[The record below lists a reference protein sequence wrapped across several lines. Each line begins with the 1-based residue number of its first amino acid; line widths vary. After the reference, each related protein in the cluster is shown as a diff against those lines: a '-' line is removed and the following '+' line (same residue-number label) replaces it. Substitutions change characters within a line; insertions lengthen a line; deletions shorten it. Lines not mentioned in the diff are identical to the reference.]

1 MTPVAP
7 PRLVATRRGFLRL
20 AGSGAAL
27 AALARLPAMPASAR
41 AAGPPA
47 AEGFFDA
54 RRREILTQVVERMV
68 DTGEP
73 GAPRV
78 RDTRTLDTIDA
89 LCARL
94 DPGLTAPLPYLLDA
108 VEWSPIVFDF
118 VPTRFS
124 RGSDAQKDAALRSWM
139 TSRWRLRRVGFL
151 ALRNLAFLGWYAQE
165 ETWPLVGYA
174 GPLLR
179 GEGSR

>member
-1 MTPVAP
+1 MTPFSP
-7 PRLVATRRGFLRL
+7 SRLVATRRGFLRL

-27 AALARLPAMPASAR
+27 AAIARLPALPAAAR
-41 AAGPPA
+41 AAGPSA
-47 AEGFFDA
+47 AAPFFDE
-54 RRREILTQVVERMV
+54 RRRELLTQVVERMV

-78 RDTRTLDTIDA
+78 RDTRAIETIDA

-94 DPGLTAPLPYLLDA
+94 DPGLTSPLPILLDV
-108 VEWSPIVFDF
+108 VEWSPLLFDF

-124 RGSDAQKDAALRSWM
+124 RASDEQKDAALRSWM
-139 TSRWRLRRVGFL
+139 TSRLQLRRLGFL
-151 ALRNLAFLGWYAQE
+151 ALRNLSFLGWYAQE
-165 ETWPLVGYA
+165 QSWPLVGYA

-179 GEGSR
+179 GERPR